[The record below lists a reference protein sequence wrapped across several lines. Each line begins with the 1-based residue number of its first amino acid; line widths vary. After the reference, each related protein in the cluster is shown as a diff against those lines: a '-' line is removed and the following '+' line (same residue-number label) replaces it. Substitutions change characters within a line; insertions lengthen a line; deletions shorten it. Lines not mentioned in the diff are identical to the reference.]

1 MSRGLLVLLV
11 LSFSLFTPLSFASQF
26 DDDIS
31 DIIQRN
37 IDESLIKDAEELSNV
52 SHENMNKMLD
62 ELKKDDT
69 VSKITKP
76 APFSSEG
83 DERSCKKDSEIFKG
97 KYLYFFSYAMPEGS
111 IKDAI
116 KSAVEINKEDKK
128 VVLVVKGFKDNDMVE
143 SIKYVW
149 KIIKEMDIKTDL
161 PIEVNPDLF
170 EEYKIIDVPVMI
182 YDDGKVIKSVKGD
195 RNISFLMDKINEKG
209 DNNKGIWGMLYPV
222 KEESVVNYFRSKL
235 AEVLKRYE
243 EQGKNI
249 NLEKLYTLDKYT
261 GMFPNAK
268 EERKRCFDPSIELS
282 KNIYDIK
289 GNLLFEAGTVVN
301 PLDFVNIGKYI
312 VINGN
317 DDKQLEYA
325 MKGDYDLI
333 MITEGNAKKIADKY
347 NKIVYFVNDL
357 IIKRLKIE
365 KVPSVIIQEGRSVC
379 VEEKVI

>member
-37 IDESLIKDAEELSNV
+37 IDESLIKDAEELSNA

-83 DERSCKKDSEIFKG
+83 DEMSCKKDSEIFRG
-97 KYLYFFSYAMPEGS
+97 KYLYFFSYVMPEGS
-111 IKDAI
+111 IRDAI

-149 KIIKEMDIKTDL
+149 KIMKEMDIKTDL

-170 EEYKIIDVPVMI
+170 EEYKITDVPVMI

-195 RNISFLMDKINEKG
+195 RNIGFLIEKINEKG

-333 MITEGNAKKIADKY
+333 MITEGNVKKIADKY
-347 NKIVYFVNDL
+347 NKVVYFVNDL

>member
-1 MSRGLLVLLV
+1 
-11 LSFSLFTPLSFASQF
+11 
-26 DDDIS
+26 
-31 DIIQRN
+31 
-37 IDESLIKDAEELSNV
+37 
-52 SHENMNKMLD
+52 
-62 ELKKDDT
+62 
-69 VSKITKP
+69 
-76 APFSSEG
+76 
-83 DERSCKKDSEIFKG
+83 
-97 KYLYFFSYAMPEGS
+97 
-111 IKDAI
+111 
-116 KSAVEINKEDKK
+116 
-128 VVLVVKGFKDNDMVE
+128 
-143 SIKYVW
+143 
-149 KIIKEMDIKTDL
+149 
-161 PIEVNPDLF
+161 
-170 EEYKIIDVPVMI
+170 MI

-195 RNISFLMDKINEKG
+195 RNISFLIEKINEKG

-333 MITEGNAKKIADKY
+333 MITEGNVKKIADKY
-347 NKIVYFVNDL
+347 NKVVYFVNDL